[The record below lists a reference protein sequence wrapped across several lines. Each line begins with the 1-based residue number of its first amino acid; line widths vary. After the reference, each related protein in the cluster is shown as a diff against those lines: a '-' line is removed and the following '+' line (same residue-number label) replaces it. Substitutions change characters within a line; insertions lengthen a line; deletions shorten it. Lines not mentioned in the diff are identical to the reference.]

1 MDADRV
7 LEDAGVFMDGSGSG
21 FASLCRAEIEVR
33 HLDELTKFCPYI
45 YLDVSLLFS
54 QLELGGDLGGGVSQ
68 EKDLRIVSVK
78 SDGTVIHPV
87 YLSGNE
93 SALVVE
99 AGSYRNAGS
108 VIVIPHSHVGER
120 GVVAWA
126 MLVVSNHL
134 SH

>member
-7 LEDAGVFMDGSGSG
+7 LEDAGVFIDGFGSG
-21 FASLCRAEIEVR
+21 FAGLCRAEIEVS
-33 HLDELTKFCPYI
+33 HLHELTKFCPYI

-54 QLELGGDLGGGVSQ
+54 QLELVGDVGCGVSQ
-68 EKDLRIVSVK
+68 EKDFRIVSIK
-78 SDGTVIHPV
+78 SDGAMIHPF
-87 YLSGNE
+87 YLSGDE

-108 VIVIPHSHVGER
+108 VIVVPHSHVGER

-126 MLVVSNHL
+126 MLVVSDHL
-134 SH
+134 PH